1 LPIDTVERM
10 TITQVLNAFN
20 GYYDREKERA
30 KVVQIVGWET
40 IRWQTF
46 ILWNLQV
53 TKKSRINDPK
63 KLIKFE
69 WDSKPEQITKEQWD
83 EINKK
88 FPDKLR
94 NGNR

>member
-1 LPIDTVERM
+1 MPIDTVERM